1 MFSYIRLHIY
11 IYIYSLFLRCH
22 KARKDG
28 QASWAAQPIY
38 LSPRMGLPRRHGPSI
53 RYNRL
58 VFRISRDDYTPR
70 KTFNAFTLPP
80 LPFDPSIQLP
90 TNHPPINALY
100 ILARMLHSFT
110 IPPFR
115 LPRVEHPPPVTIHRP
130 APG

>member
-1 MFSYIRLHIY
+1 MHIY
-11 IYIYSLFLRCH
+11 ILYSSDAIRPVKMVRLPGPHNPSICLLGWAFLGDTAHRFDITDSFFEYRETITLLEKLSTHSLFLLC
-22 KARKDG
+22 
-28 QASWAAQPIY
+28 
-38 LSPRMGLPRRHGPSI
+38 
-53 RYNRL
+53 RL
-58 VFRISRDDYTPR
+58 IH
-70 KTFNAFTLPP
+70 
-80 LPFDPSIQLP
+80 PSIQLP